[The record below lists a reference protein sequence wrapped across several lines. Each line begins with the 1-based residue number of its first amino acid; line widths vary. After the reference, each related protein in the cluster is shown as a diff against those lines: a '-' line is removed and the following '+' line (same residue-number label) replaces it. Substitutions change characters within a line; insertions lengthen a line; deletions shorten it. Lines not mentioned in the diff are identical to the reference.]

1 MVFRR
6 ANQRYGQS
14 PEPVTPYQRAAL
26 VWDERLGSARTQA
39 ANWRFVAFGCLALS
53 VGLAGGLLKLASESR
68 VTPYVVEIDK
78 LGQAQAVGPA
88 ERDWTPTDA
97 EIAWQ
102 LSRFIDDVRAL
113 PLDPIVLR
121 HSWLEAYAFAGD
133 RAAAT
138 LNDFA
143 RQRDPF
149 KAVGERTVSVEVTSV
164 VRASPESFQV
174 KWTEQAF
181 RNGAPERTE
190 RWTGILTIAIR
201 RPTTANVLRANPLG
215 LYVLALDW
223 SRELNP
229 GETP

>member
-1 MVFRR
+1 MFRR
-6 ANQRYGQS
+6 ASQHYGQT

-39 ANWRFVAFGCLALS
+39 ANWRWMAFGCLALS
-53 VGLAGGLLKLASESR
+53 VGLAIGLVRMASESR
-68 VTPYVVEIDK
+68 VTPYVVEVDK
-78 LGQAQAVGPA
+78 LGQIQAVEPA
-88 ERDWTPTDA
+88 ERGGTPTDA

-102 LSRFIDDVRAL
+102 LARFVQDVRSL

-121 HSWLEAYAFAGD
+121 HDWLEAYEFAGD

-164 VRASPESFQV
+164 VRASPDSFQV
-174 KWTEQAF
+174 KWSEQSF
-181 RNGAPERTE
+181 RNGAFERTE
-190 RWTGILTIAIR
+190 RWTGILTVTIH
-201 RPTTANVLRANPLG
+201 RPTTADGLRKNPLG
-215 LYVLALDW
+215 LYVLGLDW

>member
-1 MVFRR
+1 MMFRR
-6 ANQRYGQS
+6 ANQRYAQT
-14 PEPVTPYQRAAL
+14 PEPVTPYQRAAQ

-39 ANWRFVAFGCLALS
+39 KNWRLMAFGCLTLA
-53 VGLAGGLLKLASESR
+53 VGLAGGLVKVSSESR
-68 VTPYVVEIDK
+68 VTPYVVEVDK
-78 LGQAQAVGPA
+78 LGEVQAVGPA
-88 ERDWTPTDA
+88 ERDRTPADA

-102 LSRFIDDVRAL
+102 LARFVQDVRSL

-121 HSWLEAYAFAGD
+121 RNWLEAYDFAGD

-149 KAVGERTVSVEVTSV
+149 KAVGERTVSIEVTSV
-164 VRASPESFQV
+164 VRASPDSFQV

-181 RNGAPERTE
+181 RNGALERTE
-190 RWTGILTIAIR
+190 RWTGILSVVIH
-201 RPTTANVLRANPLG
+201 RPTTADVLRKNPLG
-215 LYVLALDW
+215 LYVLGLDW